1 MTHAASSSPADQADA
16 GNCAH
21 LEAKIASLQ
30 ALIGDTSTKLDQA
43 AAKLKNSD
51 ASQTVQN
58 HIRLLRDYNDMRDVG
73 TSLMGIIA
81 ESRPV
86 QMKKVYEDYDVNE
99 KD

>member
-1 MTHAASSSPADQADA
+1 
-16 GNCAH
+16 
-21 LEAKIASLQ
+21 
-30 ALIGDTSTKLDQA
+30 
-43 AAKLKNSD
+43 
-51 ASQTVQN
+51 
-58 HIRLLRDYNDMRDVG
+58 MRDVG